1 MAIGGLEPMMAD
13 EMSIEKPF
21 RMVELAAAV
30 RSALTRIV
38 MRGAKVIPLRPPSA
52 G

>member
-1 MAIGGLEPMMAD
+1 MMAD
-13 EMSIEKPF
+13 ELSNKKPF

-30 RSALTRIV
+30 RGALTRIV
-38 MRGAKVIPLRPPSA
+38 LRGAKVIPLRPPSA